1 MSIIGIVAIAK
12 NYAIGRGGKLPWHYP
27 ADLKFFKETTTGNAV
42 AMGANTWKSIGR
54 PLPNR
59 TNIVLTH
66 SGNVVTP
73 PEVLRFRGKDE
84 LLEFADS
91 YGRNIFI
98 IGGAQVYAAM
108 ADVINKWLVTEIPV
122 TVEDADTFMPKDFL
136 NGFEEVQT
144 KDLGDGLRV
153 RILRRK

>member
-1 MSIIGIVAIAK
+1 MLIGIVAISK

-59 TNIVLTH
+59 TNIVFTH
-66 SGNVVTP
+66 SGNIVTP

-84 LLEFADS
+84 LLEFADGS
-91 YGRNIFI
+91 DRDIFI
-98 IGGAQVYAAM
+98 IGGAQIYKAM
-108 ADVINKWLVTEIPV
+108 ADVIDRWIVTEIPIDV
-122 TVEDADTFMPKDFL
+122 DDADTFMPKGFLDDF
-136 NGFEEVQT
+136 EIIET
-144 KDLGDGLRV
+144 KDLGDNLLV
-153 RILRRK
+153 KIFQRK